1 MARKTPSRIPLERDP
16 RALTIAW
23 RYSRLLAAR
32 HGAEFPALVEIS
44 QRIDEALDKVLALDG
59 YENRAVFMHG
69 RARKQK
75 DRP

>member
-1 MARKTPSRIPLERDP
+1 MTRKKPPRIPLERDP

-32 HGAEFPALVEIS
+32 HGGEFPALLEVS
-44 QRIDEALDKVLALDG
+44 QRVDEALDRVLALEG

-69 RARKQK
+69 RKR
-75 DRP
+75 